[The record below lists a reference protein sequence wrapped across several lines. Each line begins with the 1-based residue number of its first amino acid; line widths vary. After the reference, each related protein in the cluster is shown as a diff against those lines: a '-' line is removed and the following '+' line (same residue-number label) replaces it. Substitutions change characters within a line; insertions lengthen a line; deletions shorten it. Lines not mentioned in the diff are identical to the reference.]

1 MRYIWAII
9 WGFLL
14 SNMIFYVL
22 ASMQGGHFNFP
33 AAIIFGVIISGAAI
47 VLGDGVI
54 TDSAEQ

>member
-22 ASMQGGHFNFP
+22 ASMQGGSFNFP
-33 AAIIFGVIISGAAI
+33 AAIIFGVIISAAAI